1 MENNIF
7 YINQGKHSLKD
18 NTPIVEENVIGK
30 IVDLEVSETVT
41 GLIRLKFELI
51 SGKHKGRIIYDKVNC
66 VPNTTLAWKYLAL
79 REAIGKPYSTDEDS
93 IIDAYRL
100 FLRQDAYLNL
110 STYSY
115 TDKQGQEH
123 LGQKISYSKKLV
135 TMKDL
140 EEIKKEED
148 DDPSCHVFDFDNKVE
163 NTEA

>member
-41 GLIRLKFELI
+41 GLIKLKFELI

-100 FLRQDAYLNL
+100 FLCQDAYLNL

-135 TMKDL
+135 TMDDL
-140 EEIKKEED
+140 METKEED
-148 DDPSCHVFDFDNKVE
+148 DDPSCHVFDFDDLIDNSE
-163 NTEA
+163 I